1 MTQDPFRSPPGTNPP
16 RHVKETGNGPFI
28 GGAIVVAIL
37 LAIGAWAVHNR
48 SATTTVKPP
57 AVTVAPAPDETT
69 GRAAPRL
76 TQ

>member
-1 MTQDPFRSPPGTNPP
+1 MTHDPFRAPPGTNPP

-37 LAIGAWAVHNR
+37 LAIGAWAVYDR
-48 SATTTVKPP
+48 SVRTAEQPP
-57 AVTVAPAPDETT
+57 AATSTADETT